1 MHIQPIDEH
10 TYFLEDLHTTW
21 PPCYELP
28 QRSAWL
34 AMAGKQ
40 PKMSPPPKESEV
52 EVSFKPAKETK
63 KIPLDPEHPERHA
76 VIGAN
81 LDSK

>member
-1 MHIQPIDEH
+1 MIAEGKKM
-10 TYFLEDLHTTW
+10 LNRVVAL
-21 PPCYELP
+21 
-28 QRSAWL
+28 
-34 AMAGKQ
+34 AGKQ
-40 PKMSPPPKESEV
+40 PALSLDPKQCKAQG
-52 EVSFKPAKETK
+52 SFQPAKETK